1 MQGLDSPGQLGDYLG
16 DFFGDLRPDLE
27 KVPHMPLT
35 EVLCK
40 GAACPGDRPRLRLAD
55 AGGLY
60 LEVHPAGGKH
70 WRWKY
75 RYAGK
80 EKRLSLGT
88 YPSVT
93 LAKARL
99 ARDAARRTLADGV
112 DPVQAKSDAKLT
124 QRLRLG
130 TSFEA
135 VARAWFEDWKGP
147 RSPRH
152 ADYVLRRLESDVFPV
167 LGRKPVGEVTAPQLL
182 AMAKR
187 IESRGAID
195 IAKRALQT
203 CGQVLRYAVAHG
215 QLERNP
221 AADVKPSD
229 ALKPRR
235 KTNYAR
241 LDAKEVPT
249 LLRKIDAYQGTP
261 TTRLAMML
269 MALTFVRT
277 GELIGA
283 RWGEFD
289 LEGAEWRIP
298 PERMKMRTPHIVP
311 LSRQAVEVLATLN
324 EQRRGVTDL
333 LFPGERDHEKPMSN
347 NTILKALE
355 RMGYKGRMTG
365 HGFRGIASTV
375 LHELGHRH
383 DVIEL
388 QLAHLER
395 NSVSAAYN
403 HATYLKERR
412 ELMQAWADHLDRLRR
427 GATLIQ
433 LKAG

>member
-1 MQGLDSPGQLGDYLG
+1 
-16 DFFGDLRPDLE
+16 
-27 KVPHMPLT
+27 MPLT

-40 GAACPGDRPRLRLAD
+40 GAACPEDRPRVRLTD

-75 RYAGK
+75 RHAGK

-99 ARDAARRTLADGV
+99 ARDAARLTLAEGV
-112 DPVQAKSDAKLT
+112 DPVQAKSDAKLAK
-124 QRLRLG
+124 RLRLG

-135 VARAWFEDWKGP
+135 VARTWFEDWKGP

-152 ADYVLRRLESDVFPV
+152 ADYVLRRLESDVFPA

-221 AADVKPSD
+221 AADVKPGD

-427 GATLIQ
+427 GATLLK

>member
-1 MQGLDSPGQLGDYLG
+1 M
-16 DFFGDLRPDLE
+16 
-27 KVPHMPLT
+27 
-35 EVLCK
+35 
-40 GAACPGDRPRLRLAD
+40 AD

-60 LEVHPAGGKH
+60 LEVQPAGGKH

-75 RYAGK
+75 RFAGK

-88 YPSVT
+88 YPEVT

-99 ARDAARRTLADGV
+99 ARDAARRTLSDGI
-112 DPVQAKSDAKLT
+112 DPVQAKTDAKLAS
-124 QRLRLG
+124 RLRLG
-130 TSFEA
+130 TNFEA
-135 VARAWFEDWKGP
+135 VARGWFEHWKGP

-152 ADYVLRRLESDVFPV
+152 ADYVIRRLEADVFPAI
-167 LGRKPVGEVTAPQLL
+167 GRKPISEVSAPQLL

-187 IESRGAID
+187 IESRGAVD

-203 CGQVLRYAVAHG
+203 CGQILRYAVAHG
-215 QLERNP
+215 LLERNP
-221 AADVKPSD
+221 ASDVKPSD
-229 ALKPRR
+229 ALKPR
-235 KTNYAR
+235 KKQNYAR
-241 LDAKEVPT
+241 LDGKEVPT

-283 RWGEFD
+283 RWRELD

-298 PERMKMRTPHIVP
+298 AERMKMRTPHVVP
-311 LSRQAVEVLATLN
+311 LSRQSIEVLATLN
-324 EQRRGVTDL
+324 EQRHGVTDL
-333 LFPGERDHEKPMSN
+333 LFPGERDHEKSMSN

-365 HGFRGIASTV
+365 HGFRGIASTM
-375 LHELGHRH
+375 LHELGYRH

-388 QLAHLER
+388 QLAHQER

-403 HATYLKERR
+403 HASYLKERR
-412 ELMQAWADHLDRLRR
+412 ELMQGWADHLDALRR
-427 GATLIQ
+427 GARVITLRT
-433 LKAG
+433 G

>member
-1 MQGLDSPGQLGDYLG
+1 
-16 DFFGDLRPDLE
+16 
-27 KVPHMPLT
+27 MPLT

-40 GAACPGDRPRLRLAD
+40 GATCPEDRPRVRLAD

-75 RYAGK
+75 RHAGK

-99 ARDAARRTLADGV
+99 ARDAARLTLAEGV
-112 DPVQAKSDAKLT
+112 DPVQAKSDAKLAK
-124 QRLRLG
+124 RLRLG

-135 VARAWFEDWKGP
+135 VARTWFEDWKGP

-152 ADYVLRRLESDVFPV
+152 ADYVLRRLESDVFPA

-427 GATLIQ
+427 GATLLK

>member
-1 MQGLDSPGQLGDYLG
+1 
-16 DFFGDLRPDLE
+16 
-27 KVPHMPLT
+27 MPLT
-35 EVLCK
+35 E
-40 GAACPGDRPRLRLAD
+40 AACKNARCPADKPRLRLAD
-55 AGGLY
+55 SAGLY
-60 LEVHPAGGKH
+60 LEVIPAGGRY

-80 EKRLSLGT
+80 EKRLALGT
-88 YPSVT
+88 YPVVT
-93 LAKARL
+93 LAKARQR
-99 ARDAARRTLADGV
+99 RDDARRALAEGS
-112 DPVQAKSDAKLT
+112 DPAQARIEAKEL
-124 QRLRLG
+124 QRTRMA
-130 TSFEA
+130 TNFEA
-135 VARAWFEDWKGP
+135 VARAWFEHWREP

-152 ADYVLRRLESDVFPV
+152 ADYVRRRLEADVFPAI
-167 LGRKPVGEVTAPQLL
+167 GRTPIGEVTAPQLL

-187 IESRGAID
+187 IESRGAVD

-215 QLERNP
+215 LLERNP

-229 ALKPRR
+229 ALKPR
-235 KTNYAR
+235 KKAHYAR

-249 LLRKIDAYQGTP
+249 LLRRIDAYAGTP

-289 LEGAEWRIP
+289 FEAAEWRIP
-298 PERMKMRTPHIVP
+298 AERMKMRTPHIVP
-311 LSRQAVEVLATLN
+311 LSVQALAVLASLH
-324 EQRRGVTDL
+324 EQRHAVSDL
-333 LFPGERDHEKPMSN
+333 LFPGERDHEKTMSN

-355 RMGYKGRMTG
+355 RMGFKHRMTG
-365 HGFRGIASTV
+365 HGFRGIASTM
-375 LHELGHRH
+375 LHELGYRH

-388 QLAHLER
+388 QLAHQER
-395 NSVSAAYN
+395 DAVSAAYN

-412 ELMQAWADHLDRLRR
+412 ELMQAWADQLDALRR
-427 GATLIQ
+427 GAKVLEFR
-433 LKAG
+433 AG